1 MRPLGGV
8 VAAGVAALAF
18 AGVAS
23 MSFARPSAQPPLTKA
38 EAAKARRHIESAIEL
53 EHEAG
58 HEVAD
63 AQAARLKL
71 SISALALSAAHSVLD
86 PTSAD
91 AAASAVAN
99 AAESDGKAIDFL
111 KEEPQTKKTRRE
123 ALADIALATKQKHTA
138 LTKIAAA
145 LAAETPPPPKPAPE
159 PGPLGGCVFITNNG
173 NTSTENVKVSDPGGA
188 GRSGSVLFLGQGL
201 NTTNQITLDANG
213 GAISPFTVGIFG
225 TSSITIT
232 VDGAGGAKQTLM
244 FPFTLNQGNDVTGTD
259 CTTHQ

>member
-23 MSFARPSAQPPLTKA
+23 MSFAGPSAQPPLTKA
-38 EAAKARRHIESAIEL
+38 AAAKATRHLRDAIEL

-58 HEVAD
+58 HEIAD
-63 AQAARLKL
+63 AEAARLKL
-71 SISALALSAAHSVLD
+71 GISALALSAAFDALD
-86 PTSAD
+86 GTSAQ
-91 AAASAVAN
+91 AAAEAVGN
-99 AAESDGKAIDFL
+99 AADSDTRAIAFL
-111 KEEPQTKKTRRE
+111 KKSPQTKKTRRE

-138 LTKIAAA
+138 LAKIAAA
-145 LAAETPPPPKPAPE
+145 LAAETPPPPKPAPQ
-159 PGPLGGCVFITNNG
+159 PGPLEGCVFITNNG
-173 NTSTENVKVSDPGGA
+173 TTSTENVKVSDPGGA

-213 GAISPFTVGIFG
+213 GASSPFTVGVFG

-232 VDGAGGAKQTLM
+232 VFGTNGSNQTLM